1 MRRLSLLMAIA
12 ALAMLAPPASAAAA
26 HFAVPLSFGDTL
38 PCDGFTASLH
48 VEGTLQVTIVPL
60 PDGTTLEVD
69 AISATATFTN
79 TTTGKTLVSPQVG
92 VNRIITAE
100 DGAQT
105 IYTAGI
111 LGLLTLPGEGRV
123 LLNVGRIVMTI
134 DPIGNVEVIS
144 QSGQHPDGP
153 IRPLVCAALA

>member
-1 MRRLSLLMAIA
+1 MRHRRITRAMAV
-12 ALAMLAPPASAAAA
+12 LAPPASGAAS
-26 HFAVPLSFGDTL
+26 HFAIPLSFGDTL
-38 PCDGFTASLH
+38 PCDGFTVSLQ
-48 VEGTLQVTIVPL
+48 VEGTLQITIVPL

-79 TTTGKTLVSPQVG
+79 TSTGKTLVSPQVG
-92 VNRIITAE
+92 VNRIITTE

-111 LGLLTLPGEGRV
+111 FGLLTLPGEGPV

-134 DPIGNVEVIS
+134 DPNGDVEVIS
-144 QSGQHPDGP
+144 ESGQHPEGP